1 MLARGAFA
9 TERLDIDRVWSCR
22 ASSACVTKRAHC
34 RAAHFDL
41 DFSVAQHHD
50 RAVANGYMFANM
62 GRGPGIVVRHSVL
75 GYFHGGARRGFNMDK
90 NICAGCAGG
99 DWHEY

>member
-9 TERLDIDRVWSCR
+9 TERLDIDRIWSCR

-41 DFSVAQHHD
+41 DFSVTQHHD
-50 RAVANGYMFANM
+50 RTVANGYMFANM

-75 GYFHGGARRGFNMDK
+75 GYFHGGARRGFNIDK
-90 NICAGCAGG
+90 NICPACAGG
-99 DWHEY
+99 DWYEH

>member
-9 TERLDIDRVWSCR
+9 TERLDIDRIWSCR
-22 ASSACVTKRAHC
+22 AGSACVTKRAHC

-50 RAVANGYMFANM
+50 RAVANGYVFANM
-62 GRGPGIVVRHSVL
+62 GRGSGIVVRNSVL
-75 GYFHGGARRGFNMDK
+75 GYFHGGARRGFNIDK
-90 NICAGCAGG
+90 NVCPACAGG
-99 DWHEY
+99 DWHEH